1 MCAIMK
7 IGDLM
12 AAHARGGGH
21 RAVSSSKPVRR
32 GQKWPSPAHFAK
44 ARKNNRM
51 NLPLQEAKEIMARS
65 DGSLDLS
72 KSQYA
77 QLPEGLSVP
86 GDLNLHRAKISILPE
101 NLSVGGNPD
110 LQSPTIAAL
119 PEGLSV
125 GGSLIGKIDP

>member
-7 IGDLM
+7 IGDLTS
-12 AAHARGGGH
+12 AHARGGGH

-32 GQKWPSPAHFAK
+32 GQYRPSPAHFAK

-51 NLPLQEAKEIMARS
+51 KLPLQEANEIMERS

-77 QLPEGLSVP
+77 QLPQGLSVP